1 VRRQALAACVLG
13 LVALGSACVGK
24 SEPNATAVADNAKC
38 SKVAGANLLA
48 NPSFEDGTDLAQGW
62 TNESSATGEPIYT
75 LSTTTGVVD
84 GEHAQRVQY
93 SGQDG
98 DDGTKKVEFYQG
110 PVDGI
115 APGQTV
121 EFSMCVSGAGGEAL
135 SDAYAIIG
143 VETFTSGGEYISDV
157 STNVTAVEK
166 TPTQYVVAYTV
177 PDRARYLAVYVQ
189 SPEIAASG
197 AIDLY
202 FDAAS
207 LVVVG

>member
-1 VRRQALAACVLG
+1 MS
-13 LVALGSACVGK
+13 SARN
-24 SEPNATAVADNAKC
+24 PQ
-38 SKVAGANLLA
+38 GANLLA
-48 NPSFEDGTDLAQGW
+48 NPSFEDGVDLAHGW

-84 GEHAQRVQY
+84 GEHTQRVQY

-98 DDGTKKVEFYQG
+98 DDGTKKIEFYQG

-121 EFSMCVSGAGGEAL
+121 ELSMCVSGTGGDAL

-143 VETFTSGGEYISDV
+143 IESFTSGDEYISDV
-157 STNVTAVEK
+157 STNVTAVDK
-166 TPTQYVVAYTV
+166 TPARYVSEYTV
-177 PDRARYLAVYVQ
+177 PGRAAYLAVFVQ

-202 FDAAS
+202 FDDAS